1 MRRRPSGSGEDED
14 GSATTPDHQHDK
26 SSREM
31 TPTKDTRSAA
41 KQSLKPPEPKAS
53 RDSRRSSSIDR
64 RTPWQQNVGSAAII
78 AGIGF
83 GALCIMTKSS
93 LTYMGLILS
102 WALSVILF
110 QW

>member
-1 MRRRPSGSGEDED
+1 MVGWTLFDIPIEELFFFVIQTYCTSLLYTILTKHLVLPSFLLD
-14 GSATTPDHQHDK
+14 
-26 SSREM
+26 
-31 TPTKDTRSAA
+31 RSKPWA
-41 KQSLKPPEPKAS
+41 K
-53 RDSRRSSSIDR
+53 
-64 RTPWQQNVGSAAII
+64 NVGSAAII